1 MPAEPERTRT
11 PAGDALS
18 ELVVRVF
25 QLNGL
30 LTAAGDTLAKPTG
43 QSTARW
49 QVMAAAEF
57 APMTVAE
64 TSRALHL
71 TRQSVQRIA
80 DILVAEG
87 LATYEDN
94 PRHRRAKLLV
104 LTERGATILREI
116 QAAQRV
122 WADELGA
129 AAGEADLRRAG
140 AVLDRLVA
148 LLASRG

>member
-1 MPAEPERTRT
+1 MHAEPERTRT

-64 TSRALHL
+64 ISRALHL

-148 LLASRG
+148 LLASRA